1 MKVKLHS
8 STWHQTLSY
17 VDLDQ
22 SFLLSSVFFFEVLWS
37 LHRHCCRKHLQLSV
51 SHQILFEQTMSSFLR
66 VHLKQLRNK
75 LSRTVEMKRL
85 RDRIFKNDADIILQ
99 STVWESNFEI
109 FTLSINICAQSTI
122 RLEKTWILR
131 FDDSTLLIQL
141 SIWKEMRRWK
151 RKFNMKQIN
160 NHCQIHRYSSCFASS
175 RWERKSLT
183 QDRST
188 EAWSFNRD
196 EDCWCFSDVIDD
208 W

>member
-17 VDLDQ
+17 VNLSQ
-22 SFLLSSVFFFEVLWS
+22 FFLLLSVSFFEVLWS
-37 LHRHCCRKHLQLSV
+37 SRWHHFRKHLQLLV
-51 SHQILFEQTMSSFLR
+51 NHQVLSEQNMPSFLR

-75 LSRTVEMKRL
+75 LSRTIEMRRL
-85 RDRIFKNDADIILQ
+85 RDRIFKNDADIILRL
-99 STVWESNFEI
+99 TVWESNFEI

-151 RKFNMKQIN
+151 RKLDMKQTN
-160 NHCQIHRYSSCFASS
+160 SHCQIHQYSSRFVSS
-175 RWERKSLT
+175 
-183 QDRST
+183 
-188 EAWSFNRD
+188 
-196 EDCWCFSDVIDD
+196 
-208 W
+208 

>member
-17 VDLDQ
+17 VDL
-22 SFLLSSVFFFEVLWS
+22 SSFFLLSSVPFFEVLWS
-37 LHRHCCRKHLQLSV
+37 SRQHCCRKQLQLSV
-51 SHQILFEQTMSSFLR
+51 SHQILSEQNMSSFLR
-66 VHLKQLRNK
+66 VRLKQLRNK
-75 LSRTVEMKRL
+75 LFWTIEMKRL
-85 RDRIFKNDADIILQ
+85 CRRIFKNDADIILQ

-131 FDDSTLLIQL
+131 FNDSTLLIQL

-151 RKFNMKQIN
+151 RKFDMKQTN
-160 NHCQIHRYSSCFASS
+160 SHCQIHQYSSRFASS

-188 EAWSFNRD
+188 EAWSLNRD